1 MAARNEK
8 CHFCGKKTTEAGPM
22 HESEVGT
29 SMVVRI
35 CTKCASK
42 AIAHISA
49 DVRSNSPAKPFKI
62 PTPFQVVSFLN
73 QHLVGQDRAKR
84 VLATALCN
92 HAVRLRDVGGNHGV
106 AIDPSLQETV
116 IDKSNIL
123 MVGPTGTGKTEFART
138 MAKHLDVPFAIGD
151 ATTVTEAGYVG
162 EDVENFLLKLIN
174 SANGNI
180 EAAQEGIMYIDEIDK
195 IGKTGGN
202 TSITRDVSGEG
213 VQQSLLKLLE
223 GTVCNV
229 PPQGGRK
236 HPEQQYLQFD
246 TSNVLFIC
254 GGSFVGLTEIIKQR
268 LGKSLIG
275 FGNPHEHTQIE
286 DDAILRHVVQEDLV
300 KFGLIPE
307 FVGRLPVISVL
318 ETLQIEDLVL
328 ILKDPKSAIC
338 KQFRKTMAYYD
349 VDLTFSDGALRRI
362 AEKAKSIGTGARGL
376 RSVIED
382 FMTDIVF
389 EVDSYRDCKVLIDED
404 VVDRKRKPSFG
415 KRRAA

>member
-8 CHFCGKKTTEAGPM
+8 CHFCGKKIAEAGPM
-22 HESEVGT
+22 YESEGST
-29 SMVVRI
+29 SIVVRI
-35 CTKCASK
+35 CTKCATK
-42 AIAHISA
+42 AITNISA
-49 DVRSNSPAKPFKI
+49 SVRSNSPNKAFKI
-62 PTPFQVVSFLN
+62 PTPHQVVSFLN
-73 QHLVGQDRAKR
+73 QHLIGQDRAKR

-92 HAVRLRDVGGNHGV
+92 HAVRLRDVGGNHGIE
-106 AIDPSLQETV
+106 IDPSLRETT

-123 MVGPTGTGKTEFART
+123 LVGPTGTGKTEFART
-138 MAKHLDVPFAIGD
+138 MARHLDVPFAIGD

-195 IGKTGGN
+195 LGKTGGN

-307 FVGRLPVISVL
+307 FVGRLPVVATL
-318 ETLQIEDLVL
+318 ETLQIEDLVR
-328 ILKDPKSAIC
+328 ILKEPKNAIC
-338 KQFRKTMAYYD
+338 KQFRKTMAHYD
-349 VDLTFSDGALRRI
+349 VDLNFTDGAMQRI

-376 RSVIED
+376 RTVIED

-389 EVDSYRDCKVLIDED
+389 DIDCYRDCKVVIDED
-404 VVDRKRKPSFG
+404 VVDRKRKPAFG